1 MDHRLGMRRLLILP
15 VRLERQGKIIALGRT
30 LDVSL
35 SGAYVK
41 TSPAFTLLTR
51 VDFVCREHR
60 PAAIDALRIAAFVT
74 RVTAHGLAVEW
85 FEFAPPVIH
94 QLLALAESA

>member
-1 MDHRLGMRRLLILP
+1 MRRPLILP
-15 VRLERQGKIIALGRT
+15 VRLERQGKILARGCT

-41 TSPAFTLLTR
+41 TSPAPALLTR
-51 VDFVCREHR
+51 VDVVCREHR
-60 PAAIDALRIAAFVT
+60 AAAIEALRIAAFVT

-85 FEFAPPVIH
+85 CEFAPPVIH
-94 QLLALAESA
+94 RLLALAESA